1 MTDLIIKE
9 ALIKYSRY
17 CACREVCATDLKKKI
32 LMDKKLQVTSSEVEK
47 IIDQLIDEGFINEE
61 RFASAFVNDHFRFNK
76 WGKIKI
82 RYQLRSKGI
91 QEDYIQTALNTI
103 PASDYKELLKELA
116 LKKWDKLASEDDIHK
131 KRMKCANY
139 LSSRGFESDLIFS
152 ELEKL

>member
-9 ALIKYSRY
+9 ALIKYSKY
-17 CACREVCATDLKKKI
+17 CTYREVCGSDLKKKI
-32 LMDKKLQVTSSEVEK
+32 LNDKKLQVTLTEAEK
-47 IIDQLIDEGFINEE
+47 IIDKLTDEGFINEE
-61 RFASAFVNDHFRFNK
+61 RFASAFVNDHFKFNK

-91 QEDYIQTALNTI
+91 AEDHIQSALNSI
-103 PASDYKELLKELA
+103 PAADYKDILKELA
-116 LKKWDKLASEDDIHK
+116 VNKWDKLESEDDIHK
-131 KRMKCANY
+131 RKMKCANY